1 MSDTMRAKEWAL
13 KFKEAEKALSQVEEI
28 EAGDEGVK
36 EAAQLMCSKISKAA
50 SDKIFAPVFKIA
62 VVGAEAEVNNIL
74 NDPVS
79 KISKQMRQRLERSQ
93 VFRAAVARKMVIEI
107 IESEWNK
114 NPVSDEV
121 VNYILA
127 RVGNQ
132 IIGEVLSAG
141 PLAQV
146 NSKRDDG
153 VNSVEAIT
161 IAATSKKDKKE
172 DVQAADTKYVND
184 ITESSSAP
192 VSTFESP
199 AETLENIPPEIT
211 LEKVVEAPIEAPK
224 DTLPEITLENVTKEE
239 DIDNLQLKD
248 AEEMQSITP
257 VETSIE
263 TPVEAP
269 VPEKAK
275 RVRKSSPKKVDA
287 QENPSTDTPPVET
300 APVDLSPAVSNEE
313 IRDKV
318 SKAMGSSATEI
329 VNVIGSEWSDAEIF
343 IRDCIEAAYEDHT
356 KAAVIKY
363 DLDKQFFDS
372 ATFEMALASNTP
384 VILHNFPYNKRHDFE
399 KLYGK
404 KLKIFVVT
412 GSVMPENYSPT
423 RRAEVQQILIGKD
436 PIEPGTI
443 TTVKTQG
450 TGSEQSATF
459 VKNVATILT
468 TNFGG

>member
-1 MSDTMRAKEWAL
+1 MSDITRAKEWAL

-28 EAGDEGVK
+28 EAGDEAVK
-36 EAAQLMCSKISKAA
+36 EAAQLMCSKISKEA

-62 VVGAEAEVNNIL
+62 VVGAEAEVNTIL
-74 NDPVS
+74 NDPAS
-79 KISKQMRQRLERSQ
+79 KINKQMRQRLERSQ
-93 VFRAAVARKMVIEI
+93 VFRASVARKMVLDI
-107 IESEWNK
+107 IESEWRK
-114 NPVSDEV
+114 NPVTDEV

-127 RVGNQ
+127 RVGNE

-141 PLAQV
+141 PLSQV

-161 IAATSKKDKKE
+161 IAATSKKEKKE
-172 DVQAADTKYVND
+172 EVQAADTKYVNE
-184 ITESSSAP
+184 TFPAP

-239 DIDNLQLKD
+239 DIDDLQLKD

-275 RVRKSSPKKVDA
+275 RVRKSSSKKVDA
-287 QENPSTDTPPVET
+287 QENPSTDTAPVET

-450 TGSEQSATF
+450 TGSEQSASF